1 MDLTSWTKKRVVIA
15 GLGVH
20 GGGLAVAKWLLKQ
33 GARLTVTDLKT
44 QSQLQSSIDKLEQ
57 WRRRYG
63 LQPVEYVLGRH
74 RISDFT
80 KADLIIQNP
89 GMPSD
94 VVYLQRARFAGV
106 PILNEAALF
115 FALVKMPII
124 AVTGSKGKSTTTALL
139 GHIFR
144 QVYPQTIVAGN
155 IRETVMFD
163 VIDKILSWQKQGKEI
178 PIILEL
184 SSWHLEGLPAV
195 KRSPHV
201 AVITNILPDH
211 LNRYKSFTA
220 YRRAKEIITAYQG
233 SNDWLVVNKKDKNLV
248 NLSKRTKAQV
258 LFFESKQVPKSWK
271 IKIPG
276 QHNLTNIAA
285 ALQVAKIY
293 SLPRGKV
300 RQAVESFSGLAC
312 RLEFVGEFAGVKF
325 YNDSC
330 ATAPVA
336 TSAALQV
343 FRKKVILLAGGSDKN
358 LPLTDLAQI
367 IRRKAKFCFLFAG
380 DGSERLKKELQRQ
393 HFPLSKLQDGFED
406 INEMLRAVK
415 QVAKSGDIVLLSP
428 GFASFSTFANEFD
441 RADKFVQAVKK
452 FNQL

>member
-1 MDLTSWTKKRVVIA
+1 MDLTNWKNQRVLVA

-20 GGGLAVAKWLLKQ
+20 GGGLAVAKWLLRQ
-33 GARLTVTDLKT
+33 GARLTVTDLKPP
-44 QSQLQSSIDKLEQ
+44 SQLQPSLDRLES
-57 WRRRYG
+57 WRRRYK
-63 LQPVEYVLGRH
+63 LKPVNYVLGRH
-74 RISDFT
+74 RIGDFT

-94 VVYLQRARFAGV
+94 VVYLERARRQGV

-144 QVYPQTIVAGN
+144 QFYPQTIVAGN
-155 IRETVMFD
+155 IRETAMFD
-163 VIDKILSWQKQGKEI
+163 VVDKILAWQKQGKSV

-184 SSWHLEGLPAV
+184 SSWHLEGLPTV
-195 KRSPHV
+195 KRSPQV

-211 LNRYKSFTA
+211 LNRYKSFSA
-220 YRRAKEIITAYQG
+220 YRKAKEIITAYQG
-233 SNDWLVVNKKDKNLV
+233 DDDWLVINKKDKNLV
-248 NLSKRTKAQV
+248 ALSRRVRSQV
-258 LFFESKQVPKSWK
+258 LFFQDKQVPSTWQ
-271 IKIPG
+271 IKLPG
-276 QHNLTNIAA
+276 KHNLSNVAA

-300 RQAVESFSGLAC
+300 RQAVESFSGLPC
-312 RLEFVGEFAGVKF
+312 RLEFVGEFSGVKF

-336 TSAALQV
+336 AVAALRV
-343 FRKKVILLAGGSDKN
+343 FKRKVILLAGGSDKK
-358 LPLTDLAQI
+358 LPVADLARMI
-367 IRRKAKFCFLFAG
+367 KAKAKFCFLFAG

-393 HFPLSKLQDGFED
+393 RFPSRRLQDGFED
-406 INEMLRAVK
+406 IISMLRAVK
-415 QVAKSGDIVLLSP
+415 KVAKPGDVVLLSP

-441 RADKFVQAVKK
+441 RADKFVRAARK
-452 FNQL
+452 FNKL